1 MLFPKPKAM
10 KLKEATN
17 NNLKLPLA
25 KNSDGHKSMKLIQID
40 EILPHFL
47 INKMLQVL
55 TQNTNLNLTNDK

>member
-17 NNLKLPLA
+17 NNMKLPLA

-47 INKMLQVL
+47 INKMLTYFYFNINPL
-55 TQNTNLNLTNDK
+55 HLY